1 MEEMGH
7 DLIPSII
14 RPIVEWGIREELI
27 HGDQTGHYLADRG
40 QVATAK
46 VYMKQAGVVCGLPVA
61 EMYWKTLDPECE
73 IEMLARDGEE
83 GAPGKVL
90 MSITAR
96 ASVLSAGERLSL
108 DYLQH
113 LSGIATK
120 TRRFVKLVEPY
131 GVTIADARK
140 GIPPIR
146 VLQKYAVRQGGG
158 RSAWYS
164 LSNAIL
170 VKDNHIK
177 MAGGIRAAVEK
188 LRARAPH
195 TLQIEV
201 EVETLDQVKEALDL
215 GVPAMVLDNMELD
228 TLRKAVEI
236 IGDKAFKDA
245 SGGVTEKTVVP
256 IAQTGVDQIAIGG
269 LTNSVEVVDISI
281 DVGEMKAS
289 TKRTIDLARKSTAY
303 P

>member
-1 MEEMGH
+1 MENMGH
-7 DLIPSII
+7 GLLPSII
-14 RPIVEWGIREELI
+14 RPIVEWGIREEAG
-27 HGDQTGHYLADRG
+27 HGDHTGQYLADADQYVTG
-40 QVATAK
+40 K
-46 VYMKQAGVVCGLPVA
+46 VYMKQPGVICGLPVA

-73 IEMLARDGEE
+73 IEMLASDGEE
-83 GAPGKVL
+83 GEPGKVL
-90 MSITAR
+90 LTVTTKAWI
-96 ASVLSAGERLSL
+96 LSAGERLAL

-146 VLQKYAVRQGGG
+146 VLQKYAVRVGGG

-170 VKDNHIK
+170 VKDNHIE
-177 MAGGIRAAVEK
+177 MVGSITAAVER

-201 EVETLDQVKEALDL
+201 ECETLDQVKEALDV
-215 GVPAMVLDNMELD
+215 GVQAMVLDNMELE

-245 SGGVTEKTVVP
+245 SGGVTEETLVP
-256 IAQTGVDQIAIGG
+256 IAQTGVDQIAVGS
-269 LTNSVEVVDISI
+269 LTNSVEVVDISTE
-281 DVGEMKAS
+281 VGPLKAS
-289 TKRTIDLARKSTAY
+289 TKRTIDRARAK
-303 P
+303 